1 MGFLL
6 RKKCHLPPR
15 NNTVLLTPLNS
26 IFRNVSTK
34 KDLIFVNLAL
44 NQKQKLD
51 HYFFTY
57 ILQVIP

>member
-1 MGFLL
+1 M
-6 RKKCHLPPR
+6 
-15 NNTVLLTPLNS
+15 PLNS
-26 IFRNVSTK
+26 IFRNVSTE

-44 NQKQKLD
+44 NQTQKLD